1 MTTAFKKISEE
12 FSKGNFSAT
21 YNHFADDIEWRI
33 IGDKT
38 IKGKENTIIFCNKM
52 MVEMGTS
59 KLNNTNVI
67 AENNYVAIEGNCN
80 FTNEEGKAAAVE
92 YCDVFRFE
100 EGKIKMIT
108 SYLVS
113 SVTN

>member
-1 MTTAFKKISEE
+1 MTAEIKKISEE
-12 FSKGNFSAT
+12 FSKGNFPAT
-21 YNHFADDIEWRI
+21 YNHFADDIEWKF
-33 IGDKT
+33 IGEKT
-38 IKGKENTIIFCNKM
+38 ITGKENVIAFCTNM
-52 MVEMGTS
+52 ITEMNSST
-59 KLNNTNVI
+59 LNNTNVI

-100 EGKIKMIT
+100 EGKIKTIT

-113 SVTN
+113 SVKK